1 MRNNVRDCLNYI
13 RKITDFVPDI
23 AVVLGSGLG
32 GFTQQMDEVI
42 CSIPYNRIPGFPIST
57 VSGHAGKFVMGN
69 INGVPVICMDGRVHY
84 YEGYT
89 PEEIVLPIRV
99 MHAMGAKI
107 LFLTNAAGGIN
118 GDYVPGKL
126 VVIRDHI
133 SLFVPNPLKGSNDPD
148 EGVRFPDMSE
158 VYSKDLREII
168 AGCAEENNI
177 VVSEGVY
184 CQLS

>member
-69 INGVPVICMDGRVHY
+69 INGVPVICMEGRVHY

-89 PEEIVLPIRV
+89 PEEIAPMFKDATGLENVYLPITFW
-99 MHAMGAKI
+99 KI
-107 LFLTNAAGGIN
+107 L
-118 GDYVPGKL
+118 
-126 VVIRDHI
+126 
-133 SLFVPNPLKGSNDPD
+133 KG
-148 EGVRFPDMSE
+148 
-158 VYSKDLREII
+158 
-168 AGCAEENNI
+168 
-177 VVSEGVY
+177 
-184 CQLS
+184 